1 LEGIVSI
8 NSVIGRPIGDS
19 LNKWSSRLVGI
30 SLLILL
36 PVDAVRADG
45 QQFCAAFCG
54 ARDQL
59 QNTTMTPIRQLEG
72 DALFQS
78 AAAMR
83 ERVMTTEQRLLNQFW
98 LHETAATRIQG
109 GRVWS
114 RLLRYSLTQLRHSKP
129 STDKRLK
136 DLLNH
141 DSLSTNNG
149 DYQLRLS
156 DDNIRLVVH
165 YSF

>member
-1 LEGIVSI
+1 MFVAPIYCRAFTACRISGALTNGCRQW
-8 NSVIGRPIGDS
+8 IGLG
-19 LNKWSSRLVGI
+19 L
-30 SLLILL
+30 LLIL
-36 PVDAVRADG
+36 PVGCIRAETTE
-45 QQFCAAFCG
+45 FCASFCG

-59 QNTTMTPIRQLEG
+59 QDTVMTPIRQLEG

-83 ERVMTTEQRLLNQFW
+83 ERVMTSEQRLLNQFW
-98 LHETAATRIQG
+98 LNDTAATRIQG

-114 RLLRYSLTQLRHSKP
+114 RLLRHSLKQIRTQTAIQE
-129 STDKRLK
+129 TDE
-136 DLLNH
+136 DPLNY
-141 DSLSTNNG
+141 DSFGSSNG

-156 DDNIRLVVH
+156 NDNVRLVFH